1 MYGDVLQVNQ
11 AIETQ
16 KQLFQ
21 YLDTVAS
28 EGSGTDGP
36 RCLLDLYRQRSEDNK
51 LENIDSKENIE
62 EIWPNRVTET
72 TVILTDKY

>member
-1 MYGDVLQVNQ
+1 MYCDVLQVNQ
-11 AIETQ
+11 AIEIQ

-36 RCLLDLYRQRSEDNK
+36 RCLLDLYRQRSDENK
-51 LENIDSKENIE
+51 LENIESKVNRE
-62 EIWPNRVTET
+62 EI
-72 TVILTDKY
+72 